1 MTKKEEA
8 KKSVDDHL
16 DRFGRILE
24 LKQEAREYLA
34 EHASTIVQKAISDEL
49 SHVQK
54 NERSAAATSVP
65 DKSLASRIEE
75 LGRGFISIVAGSVT
89 ELQMLPLQAAPASIF
104 RRSQTVRQEEGLGAE
119 ADDPEMPDVVNWV
132 PGNISST
139 VVGCQVSLVW
149 KGSEAPSKGP
159 NLRVVYDEE
168 PTSFEENTKG
178 ARTIEISIDQPKPS
192 RFVIDVS
199 DTGEYVINLYSS

>member
-8 KKSVDDHL
+8 KETVDDHL

-24 LKQEAREYLA
+24 LQQEARQYLK
-34 EHASTIVQKAISDEL
+34 EHASTIIQKAISDEL

-54 NERSAAATSVP
+54 SERSAAATSVP
-65 DKSLASRIEE
+65 GKSLASRIEE
-75 LGRGFISIVAGSVT
+75 FGRGFISIVAG
-89 ELQMLPLQAAPASIF
+89 EIAEFQMKDLRAASGF
-104 RRSQTVRQEEGLGAE
+104 RRSSHIDGQEEGLAAE
-119 ADDPEMPDVVNWV
+119 LGDTEFSDVVNWV

-149 KGSEAPSKGP
+149 KGSEAPSIRP

-168 PTSFEENTKG
+168 PTSFEEKTNG
-178 ARTIEISIDQPKPS
+178 ARSIEISIDQPKPA
-192 RFVIDVS
+192 RFVIDVN
-199 DTGEYVINLYSS
+199 DAGEYVIRLYSS